1 MFGRSVLLV
10 LTVLVAAGIV
20 LLVLRHP
27 RVSAAFHAGTR
38 LFLASIGSFVT
49 FSVDTS
55 TTTASGRFTTLSDI
69 VPLRRWRGSDAR

>member
-27 RVSAAFHAGTR
+27 RVSAALHAGSR
-38 LFLASIGSFVT
+38 LFVASIGSFVT

-55 TTTASGRFTTLSDI
+55 TTTSGPFTTLADI